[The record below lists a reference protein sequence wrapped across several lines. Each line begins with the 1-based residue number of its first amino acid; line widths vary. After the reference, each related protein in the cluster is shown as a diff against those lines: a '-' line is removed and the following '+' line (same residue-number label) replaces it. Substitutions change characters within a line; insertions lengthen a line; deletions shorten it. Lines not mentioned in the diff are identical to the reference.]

1 LRGKLKISLLSE
13 TINLPSK
20 SVLKQTEKLLALN
33 FRKENR
39 KLLFL
44 LPTVAFTEQN
54 INVKL
59 KTQKKKKKK
68 ICSGLQK

>member
-13 TINLPSK
+13 TVNLPSK
-20 SVLKQTEKLLALN
+20 SVLKQMEELLALN
-33 FRKENR
+33 FKKENR

-44 LPTVAFTEQN
+44 QPSVAFTEQN
-54 INVKL
+54 VNVKL

-68 ICSGLQK
+68 IRSGLQK

>member
-20 SVLKQTEKLLALN
+20 SVLKQTEELLALN
-33 FRKENR
+33 FKKENR

-44 LPTVAFTEQN
+44 LPSVAFTEQN

-68 ICSGLQK
+68 IRSGLQK